1 MGGTGRPYVVL
12 SGAMSVDGRI
22 DGIGPRR
29 LVLSSQA
36 DLDRVDAERAGCD
49 AILVGAGTLRRDDP
63 RLEVKSGALREQRRR
78 DSLPPS
84 PLKVVLASRDL
95 DPALRFF
102 GGHVE
107 KLVYCPASAAG
118 PLGERLG
125 ALATVIPAGDP
136 LDLEAVLHDLDERG
150 VRRLLVEGGSTVSTA
165 FLGGGHVDELQL
177 AVAPFFIGSAGAP
190 TFVASGAFPHDAG
203 RRMTLAEARPVGDM
217 ALLRY
222 LLTERARDRRWLQAA
237 IDLARRCPPSSSA
250 YSVGAVV
257 VGADGGVM
265 ADGYSRETDGAVHA
279 EEAALAKV
287 APGDPRLAAATLYS
301 SVEPCSRRRSRPLSC
316 ARLITLAGVG
326 RVVFALREPAV
337 FVDGRGA
344 EELAAAGVAVV
355 EVPELA
361 GQVEEANAHLLR
373 G

>member
-1 MGGTGRPYVVL
+1 MGGTGGPYVLL

-36 DLDRVDAERAGCD
+36 DLDRVDAERAASD

-63 RLEVKSGALREQRRR
+63 RLEVRSAALREQRRR
-78 DSLPPS
+78 RGLPPS

-102 GGHVE
+102 GGHAE
-107 KLVYCPASAAG
+107 KLVYCPTSAGAR
-118 PLGERLG
+118 LSERLG
-125 ALATVIPAGDP
+125 AVGTVTAAGEP
-136 LDLEAVLHDLDERG
+136 LDLEAVLLDLEDRG
-150 VRRLLVEGGSTVSTA
+150 VRRLLVEGGTTVNTA
-165 FLGGGHVDELQL
+165 FLGGGLVDELQL

-190 TFVASGAFPHDAG
+190 TFVAAGAFPHDAG

-237 IDLARRCPPSSSA
+237 VDLARRCSPSTSA

-257 VGADGGVM
+257 VGADGGVI
-265 ADGYSRETDGAVHA
+265 AEGYSRETDGTVHA

-287 APGDPRLAAATLYS
+287 DPGDPRLAAATLYS
-301 SVEPCSRRRSRPLSC
+301 SLEPCSRRRSRALSC

-326 RVVFALREPAV
+326 RVVFAMREPAV

-355 EVPELA
+355 EVPDLA
-361 GQVEEANAHLLR
+361 GQVEEANAHLR
-373 G
+373 R